1 MIPGVFNNR
10 FPIGRLALVLGLAL
24 AATAAAGQKNPKPED
39 VVERAIM
46 AYGSRAALSTVQR
59 NGVLR
64 ARIKFINPGGVT
76 EGKTTYKFIRKHKL
90 DDDLLMLEL
99 ELPGTK
105 FVVGFD
111 GKQTWSVN
119 NGEVQEPSAETVAAF
134 RSAHTHGF
142 DALLRYKEN
151 DGKLEW
157 VGSKQFGPNN
167 ELDLIDLTLP
177 DGNRTRYEISRRFNR
192 VIYLD
197 YEDKKGPDGTPIKYR
212 LYFKD
217 FRVIQNTLVPYGVQV
232 FRDGTLIE
240 ERQLV
245 EVAYSVHLEESA
257 FKVENANKPAEA
269 VVKP

>member
-1 MIPGVFNNR
+1 MIPVFLNNR
-10 FPIGRLALVLGLAL
+10 FPIGRLSLVLALVL
-24 AATAAAGQKNPKPED
+24 AAPAAGGQKTPKPED

-46 AYGSRAALSTVQR
+46 AYGSRAVLSTIQH

-64 ARIKFINPGGVT
+64 GRIKFIQPGGVS
-76 EGKTTYKFIRKHKL
+76 EGKTTNKFIRKHKL
-90 DDDLLMLEL
+90 DEDLLMLEL
-99 ELPGTK
+99 ELPDTK
-105 FVVGFD
+105 FVIGFD

-119 NGEVQEPSAETVAAF
+119 NGEVQEPSADTVAAF

-142 DALLRYKEN
+142 EAVLRYKEN
-151 DGKLEW
+151 DGKLEY

-167 ELDLIDLTLP
+167 DLDIIDLTLP
-177 DGNRTRYEISRRFNR
+177 DGNRTRYEISRRSGR
-192 VIYLD
+192 IIYLD
-197 YEDKKGPDGTPIKYR
+197 YEDKKAPDGTPVKYR

-217 FRVIQNTLVPYGVQV
+217 FRVIQNTLVPYEVQV

-240 ERQLV
+240 ERKLV

-257 FKVENANKPAEA
+257 FKVENANKPTEA